1 MIQVYSPENT
11 DYTKN
16 GDIILT
22 PEEATIDVEL
32 NGAWTATIIHPIDKE
47 GRWKSI
53 VEEAVVK
60 MPSFNGEQ
68 LFRIKS
74 KEKSDRAVNALLEP
88 IFFDSM
94 NDCFLVDV
102 RPTNK
107 TGQQALDIMT
117 ASNNKYKGYSDIA
130 TKSTAYYQF
139 KNLMEA
145 INSDEENS
153 FINRW
158 GGEILFNN
166 FDVTINSHIGGDYGV
181 ELRYGKNIPING
193 LSEEVDVTGLVTRI
207 IPKAFNG
214 RTLAGS
220 DPYIDSLILDKYPIV
235 HTRVIEY
242 PDVILK
248 EDLQREPIE
257 GEIVCDTL
265 SKLYEELGKKVAAEY
280 ENGIDKPRV
289 TITADMILLKDT
301 QEYEDYKTLE
311 EVGLGDTIHCR
322 NNHLDIITDLR
333 VIRLVYNAILK
344 KVENVVLGDTEY
356 NYFNQVSSV
365 VARTEQAIRP
375 DGTVIGQQI
384 AGFIDGALAQLR
396 LQNTI
401 AKKQDVRAIKFE
413 DLDPSSETYG
423 AMALGTQGLQISRN
437 RTADGRD
444 WLWTTA
450 LTAKGLIANIIVA
463 GLIADKTGK
472 SFWDLDTGEFVLEDG
487 TITGGKFIT
496 TDKDNNWE
504 TQIRGG
510 IFDSTGEFGLEEKT
524 YKSKLRIVG
533 GGISGTSEDEK
544 GNYFGGFD
552 LNNLGG
558 NVTAGNC
565 QAFLTVIPDAVS
577 ISLNNSKYGHIGLS
591 IDDVHKEPRIE
602 IGDVELLPIQRGRFS
617 TSVPA
622 QSYVDYTITF
632 PVAFKDV
639 PTVIPA
645 FSSTSTAHSFGRA
658 TLSAHSITKSGCK
671 IRVFN
676 NDTTGRQ
683 PDVLWIATGK

>member
-1 MIQVYSPENT
+1 MIQIYMPENT
-11 DYTKN
+11 DFEQN
-16 GDIILT
+16 GDFTLMPISCTVKAGINTAWSLT
-22 PEEATIDVEL
+22 MS
-32 NGAWTATIIHPIDKE
+32 HPIDEE
-47 GRWKSI
+47 GRYKTI
-53 VEEAVVK
+53 TEGAVIK
-60 MPSFNGEQ
+60 APSFNGEQ
-68 LFRIKS
+68 LFRIKRTDI
-74 KEKSDRAVNALLEP
+74 SDSGVNAEADP
-88 IFFDSM
+88 IFLDAAD
-94 NDCFLVDV
+94 DCLLMDV
-102 RPTNK
+102 RPTNVN
-107 TGQQALDIMT
+107 GQQALNIIT
-117 ASNNKYKGYSDIA
+117 EGSKYSGISNITK
-130 TKSTAYYQF
+130 KSTAYYQL
-139 KNLMEA
+139 KNLIEA
-145 INSDEENS
+145 LNGDDENS
-153 FINRW
+153 FTKRW
-158 GGEILFNN
+158 GGEMF
-166 FDVTINSHIGGDYGV
+166 FDNYTVAIDEKIGKDNGV
-181 ELRYGKNIPING
+181 QVLYGKNTIRDG
-193 LSEEVDVTGLVTRI
+193 VREEVDTTSLVTRI

-214 RTLAGS
+214 RMLAGS
-220 DPYIDSLILDKYPIV
+220 DPYIDSPILDKYPVI

-242 PDVILK
+242 PDVVLK
-248 EDLQREPIE
+248 EDLQGEPSE
-257 GEIVCDTL
+257 GEIICDTL
-265 SKLYEELGKKVAAEY
+265 GELYEELGKKVAAEY
-280 ENGIDKPRV
+280 ENGIDKPKV
-289 TITADMILLKDT
+289 SISISMPLLENTEEYKKYKDV
-301 QEYEDYKTLE
+301 E
-311 EVGLGDTIHCR
+311 EVSLGDTVHCK
-322 NNHLDIITDLR
+322 HDKLGVDTAAR
-333 VIRLVYNAILK
+333 VVSLEYDCINERTIG
-344 KVENVVLGDTEY
+344 VEIGETQY
-356 NYFNQVSSV
+356 QYFNQISSTIT
-365 VARTEQAIRP
+365 RTEQAIRP
-375 DGTVIGQQI
+375 DGTVIGPQI

-401 AKKQDVRAIKFE
+401 AKKQDVRAIIFE
-413 DLDPSSETYG
+413 DLDPSSETFG

>member
-107 TGQQALDIMT
+107 TGQQALNIIT
-117 ASNNKYKGYSDIA
+117 EGSKYSGTSNITK
-130 TKSTAYYQF
+130 KSTAYYQL
-139 KNLMEA
+139 KNLIEA
-145 INSDEENS
+145 LNGDDENS

-193 LSEEVDVTGLVTRI
+193 LSEETDIRSVVTRI
-207 IPKAFNG
+207 YPKAYNG
-214 RTLAGS
+214 RTITNNG
-220 DPYIDSLILDKYPIV
+220 YVDSPIINNYPTV
-235 HTRVIEY
+235 KVGVIEFQ
-242 PDVILK
+242 DVRMA
-248 EDLQREPIE
+248 EDVQDTQDLE
-257 GEIVCDTL
+257 GIIVCKNQT
-265 SKLYEELGKKVAAEY
+265 ELDAVLRQKCGEQF

-401 AKKQDVRAIKFE
+401 AKKQDVRAIIFE
-413 DLDPSSETYG
+413 DTDPNSETYG

-632 PVAFKDV
+632 PVAFKGV

-658 TLSAHSITKSGCK
+658 TLSAHSITKTGCK

-676 NDTTGRQ
+676 NDTTSRQ

>member
-16 GDIILT
+16 GDIVLT

-32 NGAWTATIIHPIDKE
+32 NGAWTATIIHPIDEE

-193 LSEEVDVTGLVTRI
+193 LSEETDIRSVVTRI
-207 IPKAFNG
+207 YPKAYNG
-214 RTLAGS
+214 RTITNNG
-220 DPYIDSLILDKYPIV
+220 YVDSPIINNYPTV
-235 HTRVIEY
+235 KVGVIEFQ
-242 PDVILK
+242 DVRMA
-248 EDLQREPIE
+248 EDVQDTQDLE
-257 GEIVCDTL
+257 GIIVCKNQT
-265 SKLYEELGKKVAAEY
+265 ELDAVLRQKCGEQF

-401 AKKQDVRAIKFE
+401 AKKQDVRAIIFE
-413 DLDPSSETYG
+413 DTDPNSETYG

-463 GLIADKTGK
+463 GLIADKSGK
-472 SFWDLDTGEFVLEDG
+472 SFWNLDTGEFVLEDG
-487 TITGGKFIT
+487 TITGGKIT
-496 TDKDNNWE
+496 SKSSRPSISADIVIEDGNIKSEGTILGIKSVLNLFTRQLRFMTQFPGAEEQHINVGASGISMWLGE
-504 TQIRGG
+504 TATGESASLQRGDAGFGLNLTKNANTYLDLRPEEINMGG
-510 IFDSTGEFGLEEKT
+510 I
-524 YKSKLRIVG
+524 
-533 GGISGTSEDEK
+533 
-544 GNYFGGFD
+544 
-552 LNNLGG
+552 
-558 NVTAGNC
+558 
-565 QAFLTVIPDAVS
+565 
-577 ISLNNSKYGHIGLS
+577 
-591 IDDVHKEPRIE
+591 
-602 IGDVELLPIQRGRFS
+602 ELLPTQRGRFS

-676 NDTTGRQ
+676 NDTTDRQ
-683 PDVLWIATGK
+683 PDVLWIAVGK

>member
-1 MIQVYSPENT
+1 MIQIYMPENT
-11 DYTKN
+11 DFEQN
-16 GDIILT
+16 GDFTLMPISCTVKAGINTAWSLT
-22 PEEATIDVEL
+22 MS
-32 NGAWTATIIHPIDKE
+32 HPIDEE
-47 GRWKSI
+47 GRYKTI
-53 VEEAVVK
+53 TEGAVIK
-60 MPSFNGEQ
+60 APSFNGEQ
-68 LFRIKS
+68 LFRIKRTDI
-74 KEKSDRAVNALLEP
+74 SDSGVNAEADP
-88 IFFDSM
+88 IFLDAAD
-94 NDCFLVDV
+94 DCLLMDV
-102 RPTNK
+102 RPTNVN
-107 TGQQALDIMT
+107 GQQALNIIT
-117 ASNNKYKGYSDIA
+117 EGSKYSGTSNITK
-130 TKSTAYYQF
+130 KSTAYYQL
-139 KNLMEA
+139 KNLIEA
-145 INSDEENS
+145 LNGDDENS
-153 FINRW
+153 FIKRW
-158 GGEILFNN
+158 GGEMFFNN
-166 FDVTINSHIGGDYGV
+166 YTVAIDEKIGQDNGV
-181 ELRYGKNIPING
+181 QVLYGKNTIRDG
-193 LSEEVDVTGLVTRI
+193 VREEVDTTSLVTRI

-214 RTLAGS
+214 RMLAGS
-220 DPYIDSLILDKYPIV
+220 DPYIDSPILDKYPVI

-242 PDVILK
+242 PDVVLR
-248 EDLQREPIE
+248 EDLQGEPSE
-257 GEIVCDTL
+257 GEIICDTL
-265 SKLYEELGKKVAAEY
+265 GELYEELGKKVAAEY
-280 ENGIDKPRV
+280 ENGIDKPKV
-289 TITADMILLKDT
+289 SISISMPLLENTEEYKKYKDV
-301 QEYEDYKTLE
+301 E
-311 EVGLGDTIHCR
+311 EVSLGDTVHCK
-322 NNHLDIITDLR
+322 HDKLGVDTAAR
-333 VIRLVYNAILK
+333 VISLEYDCINERTIG
-344 KVENVVLGDTEY
+344 VEIGETQY
-356 NYFNQVSSV
+356 QYFNQISSTIT
-365 VARTEQAIRP
+365 RTEQAIRS
-375 DGTVIGQQI
+375 DGTVIGSQI

-401 AKKQDVRAIKFE
+401 AKKQDVRAIIFE
-413 DLDPSSETYG
+413 DLDPSSETFG

-472 SFWDLDTGEFVLEDG
+472 SFWNLDTGEFVLEDG

-496 TDKDNNWE
+496 TDKDNNWG
-504 TQIRGG
+504 TQISGG

-552 LNNLGG
+552 LSNLGG
-558 NVTAGNC
+558 NVTTGNC
-565 QAFLTVIPDAVS
+565 QAFLTVIPDTVS

-591 IDDVHKEPRIE
+591 VDDIHKEPRIE
-602 IGDVELLPIQRGRFS
+602 IGDVELLPIQRGKFS

-622 QSYVDYTITF
+622 QSYVDYTVTF
-632 PVAFKDV
+632 PVAFKGA

>member
-1 MIQVYSPENT
+1 MIQIYMPENT
-11 DYTKN
+11 DFEQN
-16 GDIILT
+16 GDFTLMPISCTVKAGINTAWNLT
-22 PEEATIDVEL
+22 MS
-32 NGAWTATIIHPIDKE
+32 HPIDEE
-47 GRWKSI
+47 GRYKTI
-53 VEEAVVK
+53 TEGAVIK
-60 MPSFNGEQ
+60 APSFNGEQ
-68 LFRIKS
+68 LFRIKRTDI
-74 KEKSDRAVNALLEP
+74 SDSGVNAEADP
-88 IFFDSM
+88 IFLDAAD
-94 NDCFLVDV
+94 DCLLMDV
-102 RPTNK
+102 RPTNVN
-107 TGQQALDIMT
+107 GQQALNIIT
-117 ASNNKYKGYSDIA
+117 EGSKYSGASNITK
-130 TKSTAYYQF
+130 KSTAYYQL
-139 KNLMEA
+139 KNLIEA
-145 INSDEENS
+145 LNGDDENS
-153 FINRW
+153 FIKRW
-158 GGEILFNN
+158 GGEMF
-166 FDVTINSHIGGDYGV
+166 FDNYTVAIDEKIGKDNGV
-181 ELRYGKNIPING
+181 QVLYGKNTIRDG
-193 LSEEVDVTGLVTRI
+193 VREEVDTTSLVTRI

-214 RTLAGS
+214 RMLAGS
-220 DPYIDSLILDKYPIV
+220 DPYIDSPILDKYPVI

-242 PDVILK
+242 PDVVLK
-248 EDLQREPIE
+248 EDLQGEPSE
-257 GEIVCDTL
+257 NEIICDTL
-265 SKLYEELGKKVAAEY
+265 SELYEELSKKVAIEY
-280 ENGIDKPRV
+280 ENGIDKPKV
-289 TITADMILLKDT
+289 SISISMPLLENTEEYKKYKDV
-301 QEYEDYKTLE
+301 E
-311 EVGLGDTIHCR
+311 EVSLGDTVHCK
-322 NNHLDIITDLR
+322 HDKLGVDTAAR
-333 VIRLVYNAILK
+333 VVSLEYDCINERTIG
-344 KVENVVLGDTEY
+344 VEIGETQY
-356 NYFNQVSSV
+356 QYFNQISSTIT
-365 VARTEQAIRP
+365 RTEQAIRP
-375 DGTVIGQQI
+375 DGTVIGPQI

-401 AKKQDVRAIKFE
+401 AKKQDVRAIIFE
-413 DLDPSSETYG
+413 DLDPSSETFG

-472 SFWDLDTGEFVLEDG
+472 SFWNLDTGEFVLEDG

-496 TDKDNNWE
+496 TDKDNNWG
-504 TQIRGG
+504 TQISGG

-552 LNNLGG
+552 LSNLGG

-565 QAFLTVIPDAVS
+565 QAFLTVIPDTVS
-577 ISLNNSKYGHIGLS
+577 VSLNNSKYGHIGLS

-602 IGDVELLPIQRGRFS
+602 IGDVELLPIQRGKFS

-632 PVAFKDV
+632 PVAFKGV

>member
-1 MIQVYSPENT
+1 MIQIYMPENT
-11 DYTKN
+11 DFEQN
-16 GDIILT
+16 GDFTLMPISCTVKAGINTAWSLT
-22 PEEATIDVEL
+22 MS
-32 NGAWTATIIHPIDKE
+32 HPIDEE
-47 GRWKSI
+47 GRYKTI
-53 VEEAVVK
+53 TEGAVIK
-60 MPSFNGEQ
+60 APSFNGEQ
-68 LFRIKS
+68 LFRIKRTDI
-74 KEKSDRAVNALLEP
+74 SDSGVNAEADP
-88 IFFDSM
+88 IFLDAAD
-94 NDCFLVDV
+94 DCLLMDV
-102 RPTNK
+102 RPTNIN
-107 TGQQALDIMT
+107 GQQALNIIT
-117 ASNNKYKGYSDIA
+117 EGSKYSGISNITK
-130 TKSTAYYQF
+130 KSTAYYQL
-139 KNLMEA
+139 KNLIEA
-145 INSDEENS
+145 LNGDDENS
-153 FINRW
+153 FTKRW
-158 GGEILFNN
+158 GGEMF
-166 FDVTINSHIGGDYGV
+166 FDNYTVAIDEKIGKDNGV
-181 ELRYGKNIPING
+181 QVLYGKNTIRDG
-193 LSEEVDVTGLVTRI
+193 VREEVDTTSLVTRI

-214 RTLAGS
+214 RMLAGS
-220 DPYIDSLILDKYPIV
+220 DPYIDSPILDKYPVI

-242 PDVILK
+242 PDVVLK
-248 EDLQREPIE
+248 EDLQGEPSE
-257 GEIVCDTL
+257 GEIICDTL
-265 SKLYEELGKKVAAEY
+265 GELYEELGKKVAAEY
-280 ENGIDKPRV
+280 ENGIDKPKV
-289 TITADMILLKDT
+289 SISISMPLLENTEEYKKYKDV
-301 QEYEDYKTLE
+301 E
-311 EVGLGDTIHCR
+311 EVSLGDTVHCK
-322 NNHLDIITDLR
+322 HDKLGVDTAAR
-333 VIRLVYNAILK
+333 VVSLEYDCINERTIG
-344 KVENVVLGDTEY
+344 VEIGETQY
-356 NYFNQVSSV
+356 QYFNQISSTIT
-365 VARTEQAIRP
+365 RTEQAIRP
-375 DGTVIGQQI
+375 DGTVIGPQI

-401 AKKQDVRAIKFE
+401 AKKQDVRAIIFE
-413 DLDPSSETYG
+413 DLDPSSETFG

-496 TDKDNNWE
+496 TDKDNGWG
-504 TQIRGG
+504 TQISGG
-510 IFDSTGEFGLEEKT
+510 IFDSTGEFGLNEKT
-524 YKSKLRIVG
+524 YKTKLRIAS

-544 GNYFGGFD
+544 GNYFGGFN

-558 NVTAGNC
+558 NVSADKC
-565 QAFLTVIPDAVS
+565 QAFLTVIPDTVS

-632 PVAFKDV
+632 PVAFKGV

>member
-193 LSEEVDVTGLVTRI
+193 LSEETDIRSVVTRI
-207 IPKAFNG
+207 YPKAYNG
-214 RTLAGS
+214 RTITNNG
-220 DPYIDSLILDKYPIV
+220 YVDSPIINNYPTV
-235 HTRVIEY
+235 KVGVIEFQ
-242 PDVILK
+242 DVRMA
-248 EDLQREPIE
+248 EDVQDTQDLE
-257 GEIVCDTL
+257 GIIVCKNQT
-265 SKLYEELGKKVAAEY
+265 ELDAVLRQKCGEQF

-322 NNHLDIITDLR
+322 NNYLDIITDLR

-401 AKKQDVRAIKFE
+401 AKKQDVRAIIFE
-413 DLDPSSETYG
+413 DLDPSSETFG

-496 TDKDNNWE
+496 TDKDNNWG
-504 TQIRGG
+504 TQISGG
-510 IFDSTGEFGLEEKT
+510 VFDSTGEMGIDEKT
-524 YKSKLRIVG
+524 YKTKLRIIS
-533 GGISGTSEDEK
+533 GGINGTLEDEK
-544 GNYFGGFD
+544 GNYFGGFRLD
-552 LNNLGG
+552 GIGG
-558 NVTAGNC
+558 DVTTGNC
-565 QAFLTVIPDAVS
+565 QAFLTVIPDTVS

-602 IGDVELLPIQRGRFS
+602 IGDVEVLPIQRGRFS

-632 PVAFKDV
+632 PVAFKGV

-658 TLSAHSITKSGCK
+658 TLSAHSITKSSCK

>member
-1 MIQVYSPENT
+1 M
-11 DYTKN
+11 
-16 GDIILT
+16 
-22 PEEATIDVEL
+22 
-32 NGAWTATIIHPIDKE
+32 
-47 GRWKSI
+47 
-53 VEEAVVK
+53 
-60 MPSFNGEQ
+60 
-68 LFRIKS
+68 
-74 KEKSDRAVNALLEP
+74 
-88 IFFDSM
+88 
-94 NDCFLVDV
+94 
-102 RPTNK
+102 
-107 TGQQALDIMT
+107 
-117 ASNNKYKGYSDIA
+117 
-130 TKSTAYYQF
+130 
-139 KNLMEA
+139 
-145 INSDEENS
+145 
-153 FINRW
+153 
-158 GGEILFNN
+158 
-166 FDVTINSHIGGDYGV
+166 
-181 ELRYGKNIPING
+181 
-193 LSEEVDVTGLVTRI
+193 
-207 IPKAFNG
+207 
-214 RTLAGS
+214 
-220 DPYIDSLILDKYPIV
+220 
-235 HTRVIEY
+235 
-242 PDVILK
+242 
-248 EDLQREPIE
+248 
-257 GEIVCDTL
+257 
-265 SKLYEELGKKVAAEY
+265 
-280 ENGIDKPRV
+280 
-289 TITADMILLKDT
+289 
-301 QEYEDYKTLE
+301 
-311 EVGLGDTIHCR
+311 
-322 NNHLDIITDLR
+322 
-333 VIRLVYNAILK
+333 VYNAILK
-344 KVENVVLGDTEY
+344 KVENVVPGDTEY

-565 QAFLTVIPDAVS
+565 RRFLTVIPDAVS

-632 PVAFKDV
+632 P
-639 PTVIPA
+639 
-645 FSSTSTAHSFGRA
+645 
-658 TLSAHSITKSGCK
+658 
-671 IRVFN
+671 
-676 NDTTGRQ
+676 
-683 PDVLWIATGK
+683 

>member
-1 MIQVYSPENT
+1 MIQIYMPENT
-11 DYTKN
+11 DFEQN
-16 GDIILT
+16 GDFTLMPISCTVKAGINTAWSLT
-22 PEEATIDVEL
+22 MS
-32 NGAWTATIIHPIDKE
+32 HPIDEE
-47 GRWKSI
+47 GRYKTI
-53 VEEAVVK
+53 TEGAVIK
-60 MPSFNGEQ
+60 APSFNGEQ
-68 LFRIKS
+68 LFRIKRTDI
-74 KEKSDRAVNALLEP
+74 SDSGVNAEADP
-88 IFFDSM
+88 IFLDAAD
-94 NDCFLVDV
+94 DCLLMDV
-102 RPTNK
+102 RPTNVN
-107 TGQQALDIMT
+107 GQQALNIIT
-117 ASNNKYKGYSDIA
+117 EGSKYSGTSNITK
-130 TKSTAYYQF
+130 KSTAYYQL
-139 KNLMEA
+139 KNLIEA
-145 INSDEENS
+145 LNGDDENS
-153 FINRW
+153 FIKRW
-158 GGEILFNN
+158 GGEMFFNN
-166 FDVTINSHIGGDYGV
+166 YTVAIDEKIGQDNGV
-181 ELRYGKNIPING
+181 QVLYGKNTIRDG
-193 LSEEVDVTGLVTRI
+193 VREEVDTTDLVTRI

-214 RTLAGS
+214 RMLAGS
-220 DPYIDSLILDKYPIV
+220 DPYIDSPILDKYPVI

-242 PDVILK
+242 PDVVLR
-248 EDLQREPIE
+248 EDLQGEPSE
-257 GEIVCDTL
+257 GEIICDTL
-265 SKLYEELGKKVAAEY
+265 GELYEELGKKVAAEY
-280 ENGIDKPRV
+280 ENGIDKPKV
-289 TITADMILLKDT
+289 SISISMPMLENTEEYKKYKDV
-301 QEYEDYKTLE
+301 E
-311 EVGLGDTIHCR
+311 EVSLGDTVHCK
-322 NNHLDIITDLR
+322 HDKLGIDTAAR
-333 VIRLVYNAILK
+333 VISLEYDCINKRTIG
-344 KVENVVLGDTEY
+344 VEIGETQY
-356 NYFNQVSSV
+356 QYFNQISSTIT
-365 VARTEQAIRP
+365 RTEQAIRP

-413 DLDPSSETYG
+413 DLDPNSETYG

-496 TDKDNNWE
+496 TDKDNNWG
-504 TQIRGG
+504 TQISGG

-552 LNNLGG
+552 LSNLGG
-558 NVTAGNC
+558 NVTTDNC
-565 QAFLTVIPDAVS
+565 QAFLTVIPDTVS

-591 IDDVHKEPRIE
+591 VDDIHKEPRIE
-602 IGDVELLPIQRGRFS
+602 IGDVELLPIQRGKFS

-632 PVAFKDV
+632 PVAFKGV